1 MKKILFLLGLLTAG
15 ATATFAQDKTTDLLN
30 RYYTLKDAL
39 VSGNAT
45 LAAEQAKAFATDAA
59 ALKDDNGKTLIK
71 SAGQIAGTSDIEKQ
85 RSYFSTFSDAM
96 LRLVK
101 TAPNHAAP
109 VYKMY
114 CPRFCYRNDTV
125 ILPVYTIADRLLYGY
140 GCFFYCSPMNNMPP
154 GALSTKT
161 AITQDAG
168 SPF

>member
-114 CPRFCYRNDTV
+114 CPMKKASWLSPENTVRNPYFGNRMLSCGSVTE
-125 ILPVYTIADRLLYGY
+125 TI
-140 GCFFYCSPMNNMPP
+140 
-154 GALSTKT
+154 
-161 AITQDAG
+161 Q
-168 SPF
+168 